1 MSRQYFKLQYL
12 VVVLRMRVVTYERQY
27 HCDLKIWLVISSVA
41 SWITNSL
48 QHYHGG
54 DNTLFQPT
62 LLITGMNSLEGE
74 SRLTITQLDV
84 TLPLNAQ
91 AVEVNVDFVSSYD
104 YA

>member
-1 MSRQYFKLQYL
+1 
-12 VVVLRMRVVTYERQY
+12 MRVVTFERQY

-41 SWITNSL
+41 WITNSL

-62 LLITGMNSLEGE
+62 LLITGMNSLEGD
-74 SRLTITQLDV
+74 SRLTITQPDV

-91 AVEVNVDFVSSYD
+91 AIEVDFVSSYD
-104 YA
+104 YASHRVVTDYYNSGV